1 MDIRNIL
8 KETVIPVMVGI
19 LMCTDLSVYAEDTHG
34 DQTIGTTDN
43 PFVIMPG
50 DKAQVTAGYSDF
62 DRLIWAKP
70 YAGIDNPYSLEPNT
84 DNKYTQM
91 QISGGADT
99 PYDYVDAS
107 KIYKKGY
114 QDGAATAL
122 TPGAANVTIQYVHH
136 VHSHSTSTQ
145 TVTTNSASTT
155 AGIPSMGDKDSSGGG
170 CYGSYHSDPIYH
182 DWDETYS
189 WSEGTP
195 CPGTG
200 DCSGDNPGTA
210 NCPTGCGYTTHTGTR
225 HHHDL
230 IGYNN
235 YYTTNCGRRNGE
247 ITTAIVTVTY

>member
-91 QISGGADT
+91 QISGGQT
-99 PYDYVDAS
+99 PRMITWMLQKS
-107 KIYKKGY
+107 TRR
-114 QDGAATAL
+114 ATRMVQRQL
-122 TPGAANVTIQYVHH
+122 
-136 VHSHSTSTQ
+136 
-145 TVTTNSASTT
+145 
-155 AGIPSMGDKDSSGGG
+155 
-170 CYGSYHSDPIYH
+170 
-182 DWDETYS
+182 
-189 WSEGTP
+189 
-195 CPGTG
+195 
-200 DCSGDNPGTA
+200 
-210 NCPTGCGYTTHTGTR
+210 
-225 HHHDL
+225 
-230 IGYNN
+230 
-235 YYTTNCGRRNGE
+235 
-247 ITTAIVTVTY
+247 